1 MSRLL
6 DKLFNYIVSLA
17 WLMTRTRRWAFEG
30 QPLKGCLG
38 VLLAAGLLGAFPACT
53 YHVPHPP
60 ISLTAGQ
67 NPITQGSS
75 TTLTANWPSNS
86 ASGSID
92 HGIGSVAKGVP
103 VTIAPTTDTTYT
115 LTYSDNIGTLQTS
128 LTVRVVTAPGSTSL
142 TAAVT
147 TVTAGTGTTLVPV
160 FQDGTGT
167 IDHGIGPVTSGV
179 PVPTGALT
187 ADTTFTLTN
196 TNAAGTAVTSS
207 VTIHVAALAG
217 TPVISAPI
225 IVTAGA
231 AGLTASVAIQAGD
244 SYAWT
249 ITGGTI
255 TAGAATNQITFTA
268 GPSGAVDLGCV
279 VTNAAGTPSPQG
291 TASCA
296 IVAPPAT
303 PVITVPANVTA
314 GATGLTA
321 SVPAQAGASYA
332 WTLTGGSITAGGT
345 TNQIT
350 FSAGTSGTIQLA
362 CTVTNAA
369 GTASVP
375 GTASSTIV
383 PAPGTP
389 VLTAPAFVT
398 AGATGLIASVPPQA
412 GDSYTWTITGGSIT
426 AGAATASITFT
437 AGASGS
443 VQLGCVVTNAAGT
456 ASPQAIAFSTIVAAP
471 VVPVISAPAFVTT
484 GTAGLAATITNT
496 AAEPT
501 GSTYAWTIASGGTIT
516 AGAATA
522 SITFTAGASGTVALS
537 CTVTTT
543 AGATST
549 GTFSTTIVAAPVAPV
564 ISAPAFVTANATGL
578 AATITNTAAEP
589 TGSTYA
595 WTITSGGTITAGAAT
610 ASITFTAGA
619 SGTVAFSCKV
629 TTTAGA
635 TSTGT
640 FSSTIVAAPV
650 QPVISAP
657 NPVTANATGLTATI
671 TNTAAEPA
679 GSTYAWTI
687 TSGGTITAGAAT
699 ASITFTAGASGTVA
713 FSCKVTTTAG
723 ATSTGTFSST
733 IVAAPVQPAISAPNP
748 VTANATGLTATL
760 TNTAAE
766 PAGSTYAWAITNG
779 GGTIT
784 SGTSGTSITFTAG
797 ASGTVAF
804 SCTVT
809 TTANATSTGTFSST
823 IVAAP
828 TQPTVTGVPTYLS
841 TGVTSA
847 TASVTAQ
854 GTSTYLWTVTGGTI
868 TAGGTTASTTVT
880 FTAGAVGTLTV
891 SCAVRNQA
899 GTTGPTGTA
908 TGTVV
913 ALPDAPTLFVPP
925 DLTALTPPTAPAPPS
940 TPPTPRSSG
949 PSVPAR
955 SPRPPPPPSPS
966 TMAILRSPPPSPCPA
981 PPATWPIP
989 PAPPA

>member
-1 MSRLL
+1 MSRLF
-6 DKLFNYIVSLA
+6 DKLFNYILSLA
-17 WLMTRTRRWAFEG
+17 GLLARTRRWAIRDQTLE
-30 QPLKGCLG
+30 KGLG
-38 VLLAAGLLGAFPACT
+38 ALLAAGLLGAFLGCT
-53 YHVPHPP
+53 HHVPPPP

-67 NPITQGSS
+67 NPITLGAS
-75 TTLTANWPSNS
+75 TTLTANWPTPN
-86 ASGSID
+86 AAGSINN
-92 HGIGSVAKGVP
+92 GIGTITKGVP
-103 VTIAPTTDTTYT
+103 VTIAPTVDTTYT
-115 LTYSDNIGTLQTS
+115 LTYTDDIGTLQTS
-128 LTVRVVTAPGSTSL
+128 LTVRVVPAPAITSL
-142 TAAVT
+142 TAAAT
-147 TVTAGTGTTLVPV
+147 TVTAGTGTNLDPV
-160 FQDGTGT
+160 FLDGTGT
-167 IDHGIGPVTSGV
+167 VDHGIGPVTSGV
-179 PVPTGALT
+179 PVPTGALA
-187 ADTTFTLTN
+187 ADTTFTLTD

-207 VTIHVAALAG
+207 VTINVAAPAG
-217 TPVISAPI
+217 TPVISAPA
-225 IVTAGA
+225 IVTAGT
-231 AGLTASVAIQAGD
+231 AGLTASVAVQAGD

-249 ITGGTI
+249 ITGGSI

-268 GPSGAVDLGCV
+268 GLSGAVNLGCV
-279 VTNAAGTPSPQG
+279 VTNAAGTPSPE
-291 TASCA
+291 ASATCA

-303 PVITVPANVTA
+303 PVITAPADVTA

-332 WTLTGGSITAGGT
+332 WTLTGGTITAGAT

-350 FSAGTSGTIQLA
+350 FSAGTSGTVQLA

-375 GTASSTIV
+375 GTSSSTIV
-383 PAPGTP
+383 AAPGTP

-412 GDSYTWTITGGSIT
+412 GDTYTWTITGGTVT
-426 AGAATASITFT
+426 AGGTTNQVTFT

-471 VVPVISAPAFVTT
+471 VLPVISAPAFVTT
-484 GTAGLAATITNT
+484 GTTGLAATITNT

-549 GTFSTTIVAAPVAPV
+549 GTFSSTIVANPVAPV
-564 ISAPAFVTANATGL
+564 ISAPASVTANATGL

-595 WTITSGGTITAGAAT
+595 WTLTGGTITAGAAT

-640 FSSTIVAAPV
+640 FTSTIVAAPV
-650 QPVISAP
+650 LPVISAP
-657 NPVTANATGLTATI
+657 ALVTANAAGLAATI
-671 TNTAAEPA
+671 TNTAAEPT
-679 GSTYAWTI
+679 GSTYAWTL
-687 TSGGTITAGAAT
+687 TGGTVTAGAAT

-723 ATSTGTFSST
+723 ATSTGTFTST
-733 IVAAPVQPAISAPNP
+733 IVASPVAPAISAPAF
-748 VTANATGLTATL
+748 VTASATGLTATI

-766 PAGSTYAWAITNG
+766 PAGSTYAWSIPT

-784 SGTSGTSITFTAG
+784 SAATGTSITFTAG
-797 ASGTVAF
+797 ASGTVSF

-809 TTANATSTGTFSST
+809 TTASATSTGTGSST

-828 TQPTVTGVPTYLS
+828 TQPAVTGVPTYLS
-841 TGVTSA
+841 AGVTSFIP
-847 TASVTAQ
+847 TRGTYGVPNLRYGPKFGLVLKDLQNPRFRKIVERKFGVDLQQ
-854 GTSTYLWTVTGGTI
+854 GRPHHGDDGQHD
-868 TAGGTTASTTVT
+868 
-880 FTAGAVGTLTV
+880 GTLQ
-891 SCAVRNQA
+891 R
-899 GTTGPTGTA
+899 G
-908 TGTVV
+908 
-913 ALPDAPTLFVPP
+913 L
-925 DLTALTPPTAPAPPS
+925 
-940 TPPTPRSSG
+940 
-949 PSVPAR
+949 
-955 SPRPPPPPSPS
+955 RPPQFQAQAVHRPGRFHARVPLRARGCAHHHRFPRWPPLALWRAERMLLKP
-966 TMAILRSPPPSPCPA
+966 LRQSKGLPRRFYDRRRSWQNA
-981 PPATWPIP
+981 
-989 PAPPA
+989 